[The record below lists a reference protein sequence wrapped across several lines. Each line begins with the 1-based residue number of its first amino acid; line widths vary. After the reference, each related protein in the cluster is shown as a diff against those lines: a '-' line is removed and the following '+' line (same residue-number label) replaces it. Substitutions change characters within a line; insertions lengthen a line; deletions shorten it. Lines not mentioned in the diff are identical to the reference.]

1 MRKRHHRWLR
11 MLFHHTLH
19 FTSIKQWM
27 DFENSIWFKLLIRT
41 GLFDGT
47 FFSPVGLSVELT
59 SKDDFVPE
67 QIERVRCSNFK
78 PICEFVHDN
87 LGKSIYARLDNC
99 EYVLQGLEVTQDD
112 YYYIV
117 KSLNPLQCNRGR
129 ILCNSKVVVIG

>member
-1 MRKRHHRWLR
+1 MRRRHHGWMRKIFR
-11 MLFHHTLH
+11 HTLH

-27 DFENSIWFKLLIRT
+27 DFEDSIWFKLLIRT

-47 FFSPVGLSVELT
+47 FFSPVSLSVELT

-67 QIERVRCSNFK
+67 QIERIHCSNFK
-78 PICEFVHDN
+78 PICKFAHDN
-87 LGKSIYARLDNC
+87 LGKTIYSHLDNC

-117 KSLNPLQCNRGR
+117 KSVNPSQCNRGR
-129 ILCNSKVVVIG
+129 ILCNSKVTVLD